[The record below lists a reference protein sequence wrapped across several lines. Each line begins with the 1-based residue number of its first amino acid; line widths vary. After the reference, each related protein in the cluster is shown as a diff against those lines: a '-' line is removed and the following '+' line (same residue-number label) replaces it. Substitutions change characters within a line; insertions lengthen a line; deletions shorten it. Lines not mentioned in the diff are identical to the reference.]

1 MITSWILQKTS
12 FLNYYTFQLIPIL
25 KRGCDIVRAVV
36 TGANRGIG
44 LAITKVLLGRGDTV
58 FAGVRKVEAESLKEL
73 KGRYGDRLGVMRLD
87 VSSESSIR
95 EFAEGLA
102 DETVDVLFNNAGVL
116 YKDDMNNLD
125 YEKVLYTIRVNT
137 LGPLF
142 LTRYLLDNLKKSERP
157 VVVNTDS
164 VLGSITTYSG
174 TTSYSY
180 SISKA
185 ALNMVTRILANDLRR
200 YRIIVI
206 SIHPG
211 WVRTDMGGP
220 AAPVLPEDSAS
231 GIVKVVDS
239 LDIENTGK
247 FYDYTG
253 REVPW

>member
-1 MITSWILQKTS
+1 
-12 FLNYYTFQLIPIL
+12 
-25 KRGCDIVRAVV
+25 
-36 TGANRGIG
+36 
-44 LAITKVLLGRGDTV
+44 
-58 FAGVRKVEAESLKEL
+58 VEAESLKEL
-73 KGRYGDRLGVMRLD
+73 KGRYGDRLRVMRLD

-95 EFAEGLA
+95 EFVEGLT
-102 DETVDVLFNNAGVL
+102 DEAVDVLFNNAGVL

-142 LTRYLLDNLKKSERP
+142 LTRYLLDNLKKSESP

-164 VLGSITTYSG
+164 VLGSITTY
-174 TTSYSY
+174 YSY

-185 ALNMVTRILANDLRR
+185 ALNMVTRTLANDLRR
-200 YRIIVI
+200 YRIIVV

-211 WVRTDMGGP
+211 WVRTDMEGP
-220 AAPVLPEDSAS
+220 AASVLPEDSAS

-247 FYDYTG
+247 FYDYTVEKFLG
-253 REVPW
+253 KAFRFFIILFCLIVLTGYSFCSIISTGNYIII

>member
-1 MITSWILQKTS
+1 
-12 FLNYYTFQLIPIL
+12 LIPIL

-58 FAGVRKVEAESLKEL
+58 FAGVRKVETESLKEL
-73 KGRYGDRLGVMRLD
+73 KGRYGDRLRVMRLD
-87 VSSESSIR
+87 VSSENSIK

-116 YKDDMNNLD
+116 YKDGMNNLD